1 MTSIDLATFDAAI
14 EQMETGLDVPIIG
27 MDGKPLGL
35 TIRVA
40 GPDSSRVQAA
50 REAMHQEAVESERL
64 TPLSAAES
72 YAQGTKFL
80 AKLTIG
86 WTPTVTVDGE
96 VLEYTEAN
104 AIRVYEKYRFIRQQV
119 DNAAGSRAGF
129 FLASRKPSAKP

>member
-1 MTSIDLATFDAAI
+1 MTSIDLGQFDAAI
-14 EQMETGLDVPIIG
+14 EQMEAGLDLPILG

-35 TIRVA
+35 TIRIA
-40 GPDSSRVQAA
+40 GPDSSRAQAA
-50 REAMHQEAVESERL
+50 REALHQEAVESERL
-64 TPLSAAES
+64 TPLTAAEVA
-72 YAQGTKFL
+72 AQGTRFL

-96 VLEYTEAN
+96 VLEYSEAN

-129 FLASRKPSAKP
+129 FLASQRLSAKP